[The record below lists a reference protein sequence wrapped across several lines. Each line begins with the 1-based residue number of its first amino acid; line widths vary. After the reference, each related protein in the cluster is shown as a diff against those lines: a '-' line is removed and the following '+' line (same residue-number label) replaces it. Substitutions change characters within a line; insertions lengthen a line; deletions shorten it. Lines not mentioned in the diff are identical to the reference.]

1 MSHQNIN
8 RASGAAA
15 GFVLAFVAFIAVIAA
30 VKFSIATPDI
40 DADRGE
46 AIGKALAEIHKSESA
61 ALANPGWADEKRGLV
76 RLPIETAMQLAAT
89 QWQDPA
95 KARADLIA
103 RAEKAAA
110 PAPTNAPPKP
120 SKFE

>member
-1 MSHQNIN
+1 MTHQSIN
-8 RASGAAA
+8 RASGAAV
-15 GFVLAFVAFIAVIAA
+15 GFVLALVAFLGLIAI
-30 VKFSIATPDI
+30 VKFSTVTPDI
-40 DADRGE
+40 DVDRGT
-46 AIGKALAEIHKSESA
+46 AISKALAEIRKSESA

-76 RLPIETAMQLAAT
+76 RLPIETAMQVAAME
-89 QWQDPA
+89 WQDPA

>member
-1 MSHQNIN
+1 MNHHSIN
-8 RASGAAA
+8 RASGPAI
-15 GFVLAFVAFIAVIAA
+15 GFVLALVVFIGLIAA
-30 VKFSIATPDI
+30 VKFSVTPPDI
-40 DADRGE
+40 DADRG
-46 AIGKALAEIHKSESA
+46 ASIGKALGEIRKGETT
-61 ALANPGWADEKRGLV
+61 ALANPGWVDEPRGIV

-89 QWQDPA
+89 EWQNPD

-110 PAPTNAPPKP
+110 PAPTNAAPKP

>member
-8 RASGAAA
+8 RASGAAV
-15 GFVLAFVAFIAVIAA
+15 GFVLALVVFIALIAA
-30 VKFSIATPDI
+30 VKFSIHAPDI
-40 DADRGE
+40 DADRG
-46 AIGKALAEIHKSESA
+46 AVIGKALAEIHKSENT
-61 ALANPGWADEKRGLV
+61 ALMNAGWVDEARGIV

-89 QWQDPA
+89 EWQDPA

-110 PAPTNAPPKP
+110 PAPKTAPKP